1 MIHTKITETTLL
13 GKKVNKIVTSIQNYD
28 LAEDKC
34 TIRYEL
40 RYRNPERESPAIPDT
55 IQMSDIWDLP
65 ENIVNA
71 WSGSNTFLAD
81 SLCKNLGFE
90 VIAHSSNDMGLE
102 Y

>member
-1 MIHTKITETTLL
+1 MIHTKITEVNVL
-13 GKKVNKIVTSIQNYD
+13 GKKVNKIVTSVLNYD

-40 RYRNPERESPAIPDT
+40 RYRDPNRQSPAVPDT
-55 IQMSDIWDLP
+55 IQISDTWDLP
-65 ENIVNA
+65 QNVVNN
-71 WSGSNTFLAD
+71 WTGSNNFLAD
-81 SLCKNLGFE
+81 SLCNHLGFN